1 MRNGAEASS
10 PCIEDLLACSHRG
23 KRVDTTESQGK
34 VLNLTEIAYL
44 KRQTG
49 KDLAHAFCILL
60 LISCWRLWPKQFLR
74 GRTMGSRPR
83 KMADGIGYQ
92 EVERGD
98 LDYLL

>member
-1 MRNGAEASS
+1 MRNVAEASS

-34 VLNLTEIAYL
+34 VLNLTEITYL

-60 LISCWRLWPKQFLR
+60 TVNKLLETLAKAVSQRQSY
-74 GRTMGSRPR
+74 GEQTSE
-83 KMADGIGYQ
+83 DG
-92 EVERGD
+92 
-98 LDYLL
+98 